1 MTGTLTA
8 RSPRRT
14 PLIPALPRPARVV
27 LGGDFISAVG
37 SGLTLPCLF
46 IYAHQVRDLP

>member
-37 SGLTLPCLF
+37 SGLTLPC
-46 IYAHQVRDLP
+46 